1 MSRNPTYDAPQH
13 FESLF
18 KILSSQR
25 FLKKEGLG
33 GELPFFIHSFPVSQ
47 QQVVNANIQSLVKR
61 LQNEGI
67 EILEI
72 NLYKLCLDILKRSNI
87 FDQIVE
93 QEVNM
98 PKLRLNRVLVSNL
111 NVETVI
117 IPEIHKCHAES
128 NAQIVFLTGVGE
140 VFPFIR
146 SHSILNNTQTLVGNI
161 PLVMFFPGSYNNKT
175 LTLFELIKDENY
187 YRAHNLNDYKI

>member
-1 MSRNPTYDAPQH
+1 MSRNPTYDPPQH
-13 FESLF
+13 FENLF

-72 NLYKLCLDILKRSNI
+72 NLYKLCLDILKRANI
-87 FDQIVE
+87 FDQIAE

-117 IPEIHKCHAES
+117 IPEIHKRHAES
-128 NAQIVFLTGVGE
+128 NAMIVFLTGVGE

-175 LTLFELIKDENY
+175 LILFDLIKDENY

>member
-47 QQVVNANIQSLVKR
+47 QQVLNANIQSLVKR

-72 NLYKLCLDILKRSNI
+72 NLYKLCLDILKRANI
-87 FDQIVE
+87 FNQIVE

-117 IPEIHKCHAES
+117 IPEIHKRHAES

>member
-1 MSRNPTYDAPQH
+1 
-13 FESLF
+13 
-18 KILSSQR
+18 
-25 FLKKEGLG
+25 

-61 LQNEGI
+61 LQNDGI

-72 NLYKLCLDILKRSNI
+72 NLYKLCLDILKRANI

-117 IPEIHKCHAES
+117 IPEIHKRHAES
-128 NAQIVFLTGVGE
+128 NAKIVFLTGVGE

>member
-1 MSRNPTYDAPQH
+1 MLRNPTYDPPQH
-13 FESLF
+13 FEGLF

-72 NLYKLCLDILKRSNI
+72 NLYKLCVDILQRASI

-98 PKLRLNRVLVSNL
+98 PKLRLNRILVSNL

-117 IPEIHKCHAES
+117 IPEIHKRHAKS
-128 NAQIVFLTGVGE
+128 NAMMVFLTGVGE

>member
-1 MSRNPTYDAPQH
+1 MLRNPTYDPPQH
-13 FESLF
+13 FEGLF

-72 NLYKLCLDILKRSNI
+72 NLYQLCIDILKRANL
-87 FDQIVE
+87 FNQIIE
-93 QEVNM
+93 QEKST
-98 PKLRLNRVLVSNL
+98 PKLRLNRIMVSSL
-111 NVETVI
+111 NIEKVV
-117 IPEIHKCHAES
+117 IPEIHKRHAES
-128 NAQIVFLTGVGE
+128 NAMIVFLTGVGE

>member
-1 MSRNPTYDAPQH
+1 MSRNPTYDPPQH
-13 FESLF
+13 FEGLF
-18 KILSSQR
+18 RILSSKR

-111 NVETVI
+111 NVEKVI
-117 IPEIHKCHAES
+117 IPEIHKRHAES
-128 NAQIVFLTGVGE
+128 NAKIVFLTGVGE

>member
-1 MSRNPTYDAPQH
+1 MLKSQTYNTPQH

-18 KILSSQR
+18 KILSSDR
-25 FLKKEGLG
+25 FLNKEGLG
-33 GELPFFIHSFPVSQ
+33 GELPFFIHSFPVINKALVDTS
-47 QQVVNANIQSLVKR
+47 IQSLIKR

-72 NLYKLCLDILKRSNI
+72 NLYKLCIDILKRENI
-87 FDQIVE
+87 FDQIVA
-93 QEVNM
+93 QEDKM

-111 NVETVI
+111 NVETII
-117 IPEIHKCHAES
+117 IPEIHKRHAES
-128 NAQIVFLTGVGE
+128 SARIVFLTGVGE

-161 PLVMFFPGSYNNKT
+161 PLVMFFPGTYNNKT

>member
-61 LQNEGI
+61 LQNDGI

-72 NLYKLCLDILKRSNI
+72 NLYKLCLDILKRANI

-117 IPEIHKCHAES
+117 IPEIHKRHAES
-128 NAQIVFLTGVGE
+128 NAKIVFLTGVGE

>member
-72 NLYKLCLDILKRSNI
+72 NLYKLCLDILKRANI

-111 NVETVI
+111 NVEKVI
-117 IPEIHKCHAES
+117 IPEIHKRHAES
-128 NAQIVFLTGVGE
+128 NAKIVFLTGVGE

>member
-1 MSRNPTYDAPQH
+1 MLKSQTYNTSQY

-18 KILSSQR
+18 QILSSNR
-25 FLKKEGLG
+25 FLNKEGLG
-33 GELPFFIHSFPVSQ
+33 GELPFFIHSFPVSKQ
-47 QQVVNANIQSLVKR
+47 AIVDANIQSLNKR

-67 EILEI
+67 EVLDV
-72 NLYKLCLDILKRSNI
+72 NLYKLCIDILKRGKI

-93 QEVNM
+93 QEVKM
-98 PKLRLNRVLVSNL
+98 SKLRLNRVLVSNL
-111 NVETVI
+111 NVERVI
-117 IPEIHKCHAES
+117 IPEIHKRHAES
-128 NAQIVFLTGVGE
+128 NARIVFLTGVGE